1 MHTMKNKIIYTLL
14 LAILLSPLFV
24 SCSIDED
31 IKDEITSQVIQS
43 DPSLLPN
50 IMAPPLG
57 QLRNFWYRECVW
69 GLQEATSDE
78 CFFPT
83 RGSDWFD
90 GGVWRDDYYHTWTPT
105 HRDVVATW
113 NKLNNAISSANT
125 ALLNIGAEKPG
136 ESLIFTQ
143 YRAQATFLRTFY
155 EYLLFDLYRTFPSR
169 SPFDLDFLKAPKI
182 YRGEKG
188 YDTLLMVAKSIIPKM
203 IPRED
208 AKYGEPNRDA
218 AIMLV
223 AKLYLNQE
231 VYTGKPGYDSCLV
244 YLDKIIQSGHYNLA
258 NDYWRIF
265 AVDNDANYRK
275 PDDEAIFVAV
285 YNDDQDYGVDD
296 QVQWVKTTFHYN
308 QLVEFSN
315 WNGCAAPY
323 DYLIN
328 TWINGTDTATDVRW
342 RDDRIKKDLGVNL
355 GFNYGQQYSPSGE
368 PLKDRNGNPLI
379 FTFECPFQNATEYNG
394 VRVLK
399 YPPRI
404 KPVNPARCP
413 NDFIIWRYADVLL
426 MKAECLV
433 RAKND
438 IAGALN
444 IVNQIRTKRN
454 SPTITATSKEEML
467 NKIYIERGLELYW
480 EGHRRQDMIR
490 FGTFLLP
497 KSEKPDPSD
506 ARAIILP
513 IPQTAID
520 GTPGGVLTQNPGY

>member
-1 MHTMKNKIIYTLL
+1 MIKYLTIII
-14 LAILLSPLFV
+14 AILFV
-24 SCSIDED
+24 FSSCSLNEE
-31 IKDEITSQVIQS
+31 IKDEITSEVIQS

-83 RGSDWFD
+83 RGADWFD
-90 GGVWRDDYYHTWTPT
+90 NGVWRDDYYHTWTPT

-125 ALLNIGAEKPG
+125 ALLNIGVEKPG
-136 ESLIFTQ
+136 ESIIFTR
-143 YRAQATFLRTFY
+143 YRAQATFLKTFY
-155 EYLLFDLYRTFPSR
+155 QYLLYDLYRTYPNR
-169 SPFDLDFLKAPKI
+169 SPFDLDFLKSPKI
-182 YRGEKG
+182 FRGKEG
-188 YDTLLMVAKSIIPKM
+188 YDSLLYIAKMVIPK
-203 IPRED
+203 ITPRED

-231 VYTGKPGYDSCLV
+231 VYIGVAGYDSCLV
-244 YLDKIIQSGHYNLA
+244 YVDKLIQSGHYNLA
-258 NDYWRIF
+258 NDYWQIF
-265 AVDNDANYRK
+265 AVDNEKNYK
-275 PDDEAIFVAV
+275 KADDEAILVAV

-308 QLVEFSN
+308 QLTEFSN
-315 WNGCAAPY
+315 WNGCAAPEG
-323 DYLIN
+323 YLRSH
-328 TWINGTDTATDVRW
+328 WLAGTDTGTDVRW
-342 RDDRIKKDLGVNL
+342 KDNRIKNDLGVNL
-355 GFNYGQQYSPSGE
+355 GFNYGQQYNTKGE
-368 PLKDRNGNPLI
+368 ALKDRNGNPLN
-379 FTFECPFQNATEYNG
+379 FTFECPFATATEYNG

-438 IAGALN
+438 INGALS
-444 IVNQIRTKRN
+444 IVNQIRAKRN
-454 SPTITATSKEEML
+454 APVISASTKDEML

-490 FGTFLLP
+490 FGTFLQP
-497 KSEKPDPSD
+497 KSEKPDPSP

-520 GTPGGVLTQNPGY
+520 GSNGALTQNEGY